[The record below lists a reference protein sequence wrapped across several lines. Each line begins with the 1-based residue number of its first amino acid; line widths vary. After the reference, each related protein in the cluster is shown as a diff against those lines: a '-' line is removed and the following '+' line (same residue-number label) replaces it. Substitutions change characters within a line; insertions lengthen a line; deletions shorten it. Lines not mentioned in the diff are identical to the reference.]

1 MQLGICEWRRWPL
14 SRVASAMAGAG
25 INLRLMLAAVLGL
38 ATGFAAAGAS
48 AASADDAIITNVH
61 VISMVAPG
69 VAMSQDVTVR
79 DGRIAAIEPA
89 KALDVEDGAAAG
101 GLAIDGNGGF
111 LIPGLAEMHAHV
123 PVEKD
128 YRDDVLFLWAA
139 NGVTT
144 VRGML
149 GHPSHLPLRDD
160 LLAQR
165 VLGPRLITSGPS
177 FNGRSVRNAA
187 DAERRVREQHA
198 AGYDFLK
205 VHPGLS
211 PESFEAMAATAQ
223 EAGISFGGH
232 VTASVG
238 LWCSLAAG
246 QTTVDHLDGYLNVI
260 TPDSAAHGDA
270 AASFFSAGLA
280 PFVDR
285 ALIPAA
291 VERSRAAAVA
301 VVPTETLMENMAN
314 AHAWQEMAERP
325 EFQYVPRRL
334 RERYI
339 ETLRRAANGAKQRAN
354 QAFLEVRKALIK
366 ALHEGGVPVLL
377 GADSPQTFNVPGFAT
392 HRELRAMVAAGLSSN
407 DALAAGTSAAAAF
420 LGTNAGVI
428 AVGRDADLALLAANP
443 LDDIANAARIEG
455 VMLRGRWLS
464 REAIEAGLKRIA
476 AKHH

>member
-1 MQLGICEWRRWPL
+1 M
-14 SRVASAMAGAG
+14 
-25 INLRLMLAAVLGL
+25 RLMLAAALGL
-38 ATGFAAAGAS
+38 AAGGAPV
-48 AASADDAIITNVH
+48 AASDATVIANVH
-61 VISMVAPG
+61 VISMAAPG

-89 KALDVEDGAAAG
+89 KALNADDRAAAG
-101 GLAIDGNGGF
+101 GLVIDGNGRF

-177 FNGRSVRNAA
+177 FNGRSVRNAE

-205 VHPGLS
+205 VHPGMS

-223 EAGISFGGH
+223 EVGISFGGH

-238 LWCSLAAG
+238 LWRSLAAG

-270 AASFFSAGLA
+270 AASFFGAGLA

-291 VERSRAAAVA
+291 VERSRAAGVA

-314 AHAWQEMAERP
+314 AHALQEMAERP

-339 ETLRRAANGAKQRAN
+339 ETLRRAADSAN
-354 QAFLEVRKALIK
+354 PQESQAFLEVRKALIK
-366 ALHEGGVPVLL
+366 GLHEGGVPLLL

-392 HRELRAMVAAGLSSN
+392 HRELAAMVAAGLSPYA
-407 DALAAGTSAAAAF
+407 ALTAGTSAAAAF
-420 LGTNAGVI
+420 LDTNAGVI
-428 AVGRDADLALLAANP
+428 AVGHDADLALLAANP

-464 REAIEAGLKRIA
+464 REAIDAGLKRIA
-476 AKHH
+476 AKHR